1 MKRRAVIALTVA
13 GLALTG
19 TARGQARRARVGR
32 LGLVDSPALIRA
44 QDQGLRELGFV
55 EGRNIEFVSRMA
67 GGSVDKLPVLAA
79 ELATMQVDVIVV
91 GNNVA
96 TAAAQRAT
104 STIPIVMVLGVDPVG
119 NGFINSYARP
129 GRNITGLTNEPG
141 QQIHGKLLSLL
152 KDLAPASRIVG
163 ALEVQGLGIDR
174 GAIDAAARQLGLRMQ
189 YVTPIKDPPDIGT
202 AFAEMVRAGADACL
216 VLGGSTV
223 YANRQQVVELALSL
237 RLPAVFYSADYVRA
251 GGLISYGTDL
261 AAHYKHSASFVARI
275 LKGEKAGDLPVEQ
288 PSRFEL
294 AINRK
299 TARALGLSPP
309 QSIMAQADIVID

>member
-1 MKRRAVIALTVA
+1 M
-13 GLALTG
+13 
-19 TARGQARRARVGR
+19 RVGR
-32 LGLVDSPALIRA
+32 LHLVDSPLLVQA
-44 QDQGLRELGFV
+44 QDEGLRELGFV
-55 EGRNIEFVSRMA
+55 EGRNIEFVSRVA

-79 ELATMQVDVIVV
+79 ELATLQVDVIVV
-91 GNNVA
+91 GTNVA
-96 TAAAQRAT
+96 IAAAQRAT

-119 NGFINSYARP
+119 NGFIDSYARP

-141 QQIHGKLLSLL
+141 QRIHGKLLSLL

-163 ALEVQGLGIDR
+163 VLEVQGLGIDR

-189 YVTPIKDPPDIGT
+189 YVTPIKDPLGIEA

-216 VLGGSTV
+216 VLGGPIV
-223 YANRQQVVELALSL
+223 YANRQQVAELAWRL
-237 RLPAVFYSADYVRA
+237 RLPAVYFSADYVRA
-251 GGLISYGTDL
+251 GGLISYGIDL
-261 AAHYKHSASFVARI
+261 AAHFKHSASFVARI

-299 TARALGLSPP
+299 TARELGLPLPRSVL
-309 QSIMAQADIVID
+309 AQANIVIE